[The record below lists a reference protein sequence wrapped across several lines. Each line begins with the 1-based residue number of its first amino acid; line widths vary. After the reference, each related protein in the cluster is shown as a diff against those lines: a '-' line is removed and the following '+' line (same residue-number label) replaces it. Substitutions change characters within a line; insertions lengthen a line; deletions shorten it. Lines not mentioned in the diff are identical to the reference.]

1 MASGVDRI
9 SALPEDVLHHVLHFL
24 PAHDAVRTC
33 VLARRWRSVWRSVPA
48 LRFTG
53 TKGWDS
59 ADRFVQFVDHLLH
72 LRCAGGGGGAP
83 LDSCDF
89 DFDADGFMQ
98 LPANERHASHWM
110 WQVVPR
116 ARVLRLGVIEF
127 DQEPSP
133 LSDLHLVSQHLTRLE
148 LVGVRVNDSV
158 VDFSGCPALVE
169 LRMDVCDVFV
179 NQLVSPSLKHL
190 HMARCYSFDHARILI
205 SLPSLV
211 SLELIEC
218 QGRIPLLGS
227 LPSLERAV
235 VVLNGICSDR
245 CSNDRFDCCGNC
257 DGCRDYYGPGYD
269 RDSCMFL
276 KGLSEATDLELSA
289 YSDVIVFNRDLKWCP
304 TFSKLKTLSLNDW
317 CLAADHNA
325 LICFLQH
332 SPILEKLTIKLSK
345 VRPYV
350 METEGIYKPMGQSIA
365 SVCLKIVEIKCV
377 YVDRSVHKILKILTT
392 YGIRLEQIYI
402 QHTNKISGSGCFSF
416 VCKLIVCLPLSLQ
429 VSVLSVLVSA
439 KTRAV

>member
-1 MASGVDRI
+1 
-9 SALPEDVLHHVLHFL
+9 
-24 PAHDAVRTC
+24 
-33 VLARRWRSVWRSVPA
+33 
-48 LRFTG
+48 
-53 TKGWDS
+53 
-59 ADRFVQFVDHLLH
+59 
-72 LRCAGGGGGAP
+72 
-83 LDSCDF
+83 
-89 DFDADGFMQ
+89 MQ

-116 ARVLRLGVIEF
+116 ARVLRLGVIEL

-133 LSDLHLVSQHLTRLE
+133 LSDPHLVSQHLTRLE

-227 LPSLERAV
+227 LPSLARAV
-235 VVLNGICSDR
+235 VILNGICSDR

-289 YSDVIVFNRDLKWCP
+289 YSDVVRLQLHLSQFLLLFSLHQFSSSSHMP
-304 TFSKLKTLSLNDW
+304 T
-317 CLAADHNA
+317 
-325 LICFLQH
+325 
-332 SPILEKLTIKLSK
+332 
-345 VRPYV
+345 
-350 METEGIYKPMGQSIA
+350 SIIA
-365 SVCLKIVEIKCV
+365 NFI
-377 YVDRSVHKILKILTT
+377 
-392 YGIRLEQIYI
+392 
-402 QHTNKISGSGCFSF
+402 
-416 VCKLIVCLPLSLQ
+416 
-429 VSVLSVLVSA
+429 
-439 KTRAV
+439 